1 MRLAILSRGRSLYST
16 RRLVQTG
23 RQRGHHVAVIDPLQ
37 CITSVGPHGIEVTH
51 EGHSLRS
58 FDCVIPRIGSTTADA
73 IINLLQNLAALDV
86 YILNGSEAIRQSRD
100 KFRSLQ
106 ALAIAGLPIP
116 QTTNAHSG
124 EDILKLLPAIGP
136 PPYIFKLR
144 EGTQGVGVMKPDSL
158 DAAKSVLHTL
168 LHLEKSVLIQEYI
181 AASHG
186 MDVRVFVVNGRVI
199 GSMQRTATNGEF
211 RSNLHLG
218 GRGSRYSL
226 TPEMRE
232 ISIAAAHT
240 FDLHIAGVD
249 LLLSDDGPL
258 ITEVNPSPGL
268 EGIES
273 ITGLDIARSI
283 VRAAENLTREH
294 QIARASH

>member
-1 MRLAILSRGRSLYST
+1 MPSSTSSKIWPPSTSTSSTAARRSVSP
-16 RRLVQTG
+16 
-23 RQRGHHVAVIDPLQ
+23 A
-37 CITSVGPHGIEVTH
+37 TSFAP
-51 EGHSLRS
+51 SKPS
-58 FDCVIPRIGSTTADA
+58 PS
-73 IINLLQNLAALDV
+73 
-86 YILNGSEAIRQSRD
+86 
-100 KFRSLQ
+100 
-106 ALAIAGLPIP
+106 
-116 QTTNAHSG
+116 
-124 EDILKLLPAIGP
+124 PAC
-136 PPYIFKLR
+136 
-144 EGTQGVGVMKPDSL
+144 L